1 MKSDI
6 GPLVAEYRGKS
17 ISSFERV
24 LFYIPASMASV
35 AMLANGFWQYYYGYS
50 NYGPAA
56 AQNWSLVWLVLA
68 SVIASLILIILLLRL
83 SVARRYI
90 AVHEKGI
97 YFRLSTIKKKKVE
110 WSSIK
115 GIAAGNIR
123 ESLFGYKIGN
133 RFQARV
139 VLEKNRSIDIHQR
152 VQNSR
157 DLVDK
162 LKSNIYPRLLP
173 VLTEKMQT
181 NQWLSFG
188 RIAISRGGIMIKRRY
203 IPWESITNMSVQS
216 GFLVVELQPT
226 GKARMAVV
234 DIYNFEMLLHLIHEH
249 VSP

>member
-1 MKSDI
+1 
-6 GPLVAEYRGKS
+6 
-17 ISSFERV
+17 
-24 LFYIPASMASV
+24 MASV
-35 AMLANGFWQYYYGYS
+35 AMLAYGFWKYYYGYS

-56 AQNWSLVWLVLA
+56 ALNWSFMWLVLA
-68 SVIASLILIILLLRL
+68 SVIAFLILIILLLRL
-83 SVARRYI
+83 SIARRYI

-97 YFRLSTIKKKKVE
+97 YFRLSSIKKEKVL

-133 RFQARV
+133 RFKARL
-139 VLEKNRSIDIHQR
+139 VLEKNRSIDIDQR
-152 VQNSR
+152 VENSR
-157 DLVDK
+157 DLVDR

-173 VLTEKMQT
+173 VLTKEMQT

-188 RIAISRGGIMIKRRY
+188 RIAICRDRLMIKRRY
-203 IPWESITNMSVQS
+203 IPWESITNISIQS
-216 GFLVVELQPT
+216 GFLVVESQHT